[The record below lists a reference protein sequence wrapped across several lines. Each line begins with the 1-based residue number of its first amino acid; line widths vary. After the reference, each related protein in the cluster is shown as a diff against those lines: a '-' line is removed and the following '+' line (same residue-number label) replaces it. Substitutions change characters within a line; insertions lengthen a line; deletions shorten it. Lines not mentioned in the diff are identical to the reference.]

1 MPIARKCG
9 ERVAQRGLL
18 GALPA
23 RPVVRPGARVVA
35 VAIVAIPARRSLS
48 AERRTVSAA
57 RRTVSAAGRPL
68 STARRTNSAARRSV
82 SAVGRMVS
90 AAGRLV
96 SAARRTVSAVGRT
109 VSAAGRPVSAAGR
122 PVSAARRT
130 VSAVGRTVSAVV
142 VVRSSVVAVV
152 PVPAWRR
159 LSAAITV
166 RPSVFGA
173 MIVAASL
180 VAFVDDAPHLVVVH
194 AERPEQQLGCL
205 SHDDKLKFAADL
217 SPCDTARALTLL
229 YLRALL

>member
-109 VSAAGRPVSAAGR
+109 VSAAGRPVSAA
-122 PVSAARRT
+122 RRT

>member
-109 VSAAGRPVSAAGR
+109 VSAAGRPVSAA
-122 PVSAARRT
+122 RRT

-152 PVPAWRR
+152 AVPAWRR